1 MEIFEK
7 LGSAF
12 NSTSSM
18 VKKKAEDLA
27 ESARLSSRL
36 NAQQEEKR
44 RLLQEL
50 GEKCFSQ
57 EKGNPV
63 PAFAEIVQRRN
74 ETDEKIQTLQ
84 AQLLKLKHQRTCPQ
98 CGASV
103 DSNAAFCSA
112 CGGQLPLSA
121 PVTAVLRESDNRFCV
136 FCGTALDEED
146 LFCPV
151 CGKKQEE

>member
-1 MEIFEK
+1 M
-7 LGSAF
+7 
-12 NSTSSM
+12 
-18 VKKKAEDLA
+18 
-27 ESARLSSRL
+27 
-36 NAQQEEKR
+36 
-44 RLLQEL
+44 QEL

-63 PAFAEIVQRRN
+63 PAFAELVQRLN
-74 ETDEKIQTLQ
+74 ETEEKIQTLQ

>member
-1 MEIFEK
+1 MEFFEK

-63 PAFAEIVQRRN
+63 PAFAELVQRLN
-74 ETDEKIQTLQ
+74 ETEEKIQTLQ
-84 AQLLKLKHQRTCPQ
+84 AQLLKLKHQRTCPL
-98 CGASV
+98 CGAPV
-103 DSNAAFCSA
+103 DSNAAFCSV
-112 CGGQLPLSA
+112 CGGQLPPSKPNIA
-121 PVTAVLRESDNRFCV
+121 DSQESNSRFCT
-136 FCGTALDEED
+136 FCGAVLDEED

-151 CGKKQEE
+151 CGKKQEG

>member
-63 PAFAEIVQRRN
+63 PAFAELVQRLN
-74 ETDEKIQTLQ
+74 ETEEKIQTLQ

-121 PVTAVLRESDNRFCV
+121 PVTAVLRESDNRFCD
-136 FCGTALDEED
+136 FLRDSAGRRR

>member
-36 NAQQEEKR
+36 NAQQEERR

-63 PAFAEIVQRRN
+63 PAFAELVQRLN
-74 ETDEKIQTLQ
+74 ETEEKIQTLQ

-103 DSNAAFCSA
+103 DSNAA
-112 CGGQLPLSA
+112 
-121 PVTAVLRESDNRFCV
+121 AVLRESDNRFCV

>member
-36 NAQQEEKR
+36 NAQQEERR

-63 PAFAEIVQRRN
+63 PAFAELVQRLN
-74 ETDEKIQTLQ
+74 ETEEKIQ